1 MEAYKVYNSDR
12 MGFEHGEEYFLN
24 PIKAEKEFYKRVR
37 FVIECEELAGR
48 EDLDGGPPWKIRTK
62 EPHYKNR
69 ILKLDYAF
77 WESWNTPEC
86 GEEHDISHGEII
98 LERIKINE

>member
-1 MEAYKVYNSDR
+1 MNAYKVYNSDR

-37 FVIECEELAGR
+37 FVVESEDLADR
-48 EDLDGGPPWKIRTK
+48 DDLDGGPPWKISPK
-62 EPHYKNR
+62 DPINKKLV
-69 ILKLDYAF
+69 LKFDYAF

-86 GEEHDISHGEII
+86 GEESDVSHGQII
-98 LERIKINE
+98 LERIMINE